1 MLPKKLQ
8 VKAVPKGEEF
18 AGRDVWKH
26 SVGDD
31 AKAMAQ
37 HYQSLSD
44 EHYNDLMMH
53 VGGYY
58 SVPKKTKKTK

>member
-8 VKAVPKGEEF
+8 LKSVPKGEEF

-31 AKAMAQ
+31 PKVMAA
-37 HYQSLSD
+37 HYQKLSD
-44 EHYNDLMMH
+44 DNYNDLMMH
-53 VGGYY
+53 SGGYY
-58 SVPKKTKKTK
+58 SVPKKPKTK